1 MILKSEV
8 IQLNL
13 SKLEQAKQD
22 FTILNDYAN
31 TDDSQILRK
40 LWDDARPYGLMSYL
54 NFIDFIRYATKN
66 NQQIF
71 YTKKIHLSEFK
82 EILVKGAIDPSVKKI
97 LKSKGKISF
106 AKLINSPKW
115 EFYSGNKRK
124 RGGVRCQDNFLFSS
138 AMIAN
143 FCIQN
148 EIDIQETSRISEFY
162 TRILPDIDVS
172 LKREIDLT
180 VDIIDFMIDN
190 LSKSGYDFR
199 RLNVEHIS
207 KFITDEFRKK
217 LLSIES
223 GEAVKM
229 IEETDYYGG
238 LTIGQ
243 TYKVLDKEISS
254 GRLNVVI
261 ENDVKLR
268 RSYPYRIFETI
279 TNLRNSALDD
289 LLDL

>member
-1 MILKSEV
+1 MVLKSEV

-13 SKLEQAKQD
+13 EKLEKAKRD

-31 TDDSQILRK
+31 SNDDQK
-40 LWDDARPYGLMSYL
+40 LKNIWAEARPYGLISYL
-54 NFIDFIRYATKN
+54 SFIDFIRYANKN
-66 NQQIF
+66 DQQPF
-71 YTKKIHLSEFK
+71 YSKKIKISEFK
-82 EILVKGAIDPSVKKI
+82 ETLVKCAIDPSVKKI
-97 LKSKGKISF
+97 LKSKGKTSF
-106 AKLINSPKW
+106 AKLINSPRW

-124 RGGVRCQDNFLFSS
+124 RGGVRCQDNFIFSS
-138 AMIAN
+138 AIIAN

-148 EIDIQETSRISEFY
+148 EIDIQEPNRISEYY
-162 TRILPDIDVS
+162 TRILSDIDVS
-172 LKREIDLT
+172 LKKEIDLT
-180 VDIIDFMIDN
+180 IDIIDFMIDN

-199 RLNVEHIS
+199 RLNVDHIS

-238 LTIGQ
+238 LTLGK
-243 TYKVLDKEISS
+243 TYKVLDKEINS
-254 GRLNVVI
+254 GRLNVVL
-261 ENDVKLR
+261 ENDVQLR

-279 TNLRNSALDD
+279 SNLRNSALDD